1 MPTLSTGMPAAPTTL
16 PTLLRPVGRIAVA
29 AARLRATYPYTAAVL
44 ALGLLIRAALLPLAR
59 GHDFIARDLDTRA
72 TLSGFNIYT
81 YHLPHYPGG
90 PYAYFPLFLYLD
102 VPFQWLALHT
112 GLP

>member
-1 MPTLSTGMPAAPTTL
+1 MPTLSTGMRATPAAVPTRAR
-16 PTLLRPVGRIAVA
+16 PAERAAPQLL
-29 AARLRATYPYTAAVL
+29 ARYPYTAAVL
-44 ALGLLIRAALLPLAR
+44 ALGLLIRAILLPLAR

-72 TLSGFNIYT
+72 TLDGFNIYV

-112 GLP
+112 GLPF